1 MVRIKYKTWRGKSLD
16 ATSAHERAI
25 ATPGTKR
32 SGTNHR
38 LHPETIPSAYPRSL
52 RCSSNRRVS
61 SLDSP
66 AILSLLCLRN
76 RPISAVLALIWVST
90 NSLTIGRIANPHH
103 QTRICRN
110 GKSTNETKRPS
121 VLQTNR
127 RGPLE
132 EPGLDE
138 EPGRR
143 WIWIRGSLPTCSKT
157 AAYALSNAGRLLLT
171 LGMSKLFP
179 PS

>member
-1 MVRIKYKTWRGKSLD
+1 MVRIRYKTCRGKSLD
-16 ATSAHERAI
+16 ATSAHESAI
-25 ATPGTKR
+25 TTPGTKR

-38 LHPETIPSAYPRSL
+38 LHPETIPSACPRSF
-52 RCSSNRRVS
+52 RYSSNRRVS

-90 NSLTIGRIANPHH
+90 NSLTIGRIDNPHH
-103 QTRICRN
+103 HNHICRN
-110 GKSTNETKRPS
+110 GKSMTETKRPS
-121 VLQTNR
+121 VLQPNR
-127 RGPLE
+127 RGPPE

-143 WIWIRGSLPTCSKT
+143 WIWIRGSLPTCSNT
-157 AAYALSNAGRLLLT
+157 TAYALSNADRLLLN
-171 LGMSKLFP
+171 LGMSKLFS